1 MIFGMFKKSGG
12 GGRDDDDDREDE
24 EIELVTFQGA
34 LNGKSADLSANARLA
49 QAGLIPAKELVTDA
63 ITRRAEMVRVEPKG
77 ERASVTMMVDGVAYA
92 GSRLSKQQALAIT
105 GMLKLLG
112 GMDAKLRGRAQTGG
126 LKAELEGIPYEVL
139 IDVSPLPE
147 GAERLVVR
155 LRNLKVKL
163 NTPDE
168 LGFSTQVKTAIRE
181 LTSNRK
187 GLLLVAG
194 PPNSGTTTTLYA
206 VLRGIDVYMYS
217 IFSVADLGTRD
228 VYNITKFEVNEG
240 DDLEASIMRMKRA
253 EADVVF
259 VDPLTEAETAK
270 VVLEAAE
277 SVCILTEMNAKDAT
291 SAVVQLLQWAPAALV
306 ADRLDGVFS
315 QKLIRLLCSD
325 CREAFRPNP
334 KLLEKVGLPPETKVL
349 YRKGEPAVDEKTG
362 EEAPPC
368 AKCNGVGYYG
378 RVAMLEMLVPGDGLR
393 ELLRKGGASAEQ
405 IRTQART
412 EGMLTFQKDGLR
424 LVAEGKT
431 SLEELQR
438 VFKAT

>member
-12 GGRDDDDDREDE
+12 GGRDDDDDE
-24 EIELVTFQGA
+24 EIELVSFLGA
-34 LNGKSADLSANARLA
+34 LNGKSADLAANARLA

-112 GMDAKLRGRAQTGG
+112 GMDAKLRGRAQSGG
-126 LKAELEGIPYEVL
+126 LKADLEGIPYEVL
-139 IDVSPLPE
+139 IDVTPLPE

-163 NTPDE
+163 DTPDD
-168 LGFSTQVKTAIRE
+168 LAFSQFVKTKIRE
-181 LTSNRK
+181 LTSRRR
-187 GLLLVAG
+187 GLLLVVG
-194 PPNSGTTTTLYA
+194 PPNSGTTTTLFG
-206 VLRGIDVYMYS
+206 VLRGIDVYLFS
-217 IFSVADLGTRD
+217 IFSIANLGTRD
-228 VYNITKFEVNEG
+228 VYNINKFEVNES
-240 DDLEASIMRMKRA
+240 DDLEASLMRMKRA
-253 EADVVF
+253 EADVVL
-259 VDPLTEAETAK
+259 VDPLKDAETAK
-270 VVLEAAE
+270 TLLEAADD
-277 SVCILTEMNAKDAT
+277 VCLLTEMAAKDSVA
-291 SAVVQLLQWAPAALV
+291 AVMQLIQWTGKPALV
-306 ADRLDGVFS
+306 AKGLDGVFS
-315 QKLIRLLCSD
+315 QKLIRLLCTD

-362 EEAPPC
+362 EEDPPC
-368 AKCNGVGYYG
+368 EKCNGVGYYG
-378 RVAMLEMLVPGDGLR
+378 RVAMI
-393 ELLRKGGASAEQ
+393 ELLTPSDELRKLISTGSATAEQ
-405 IRTQART
+405 IRAQARND
-412 EGMLTFQKDGLR
+412 GMLTFQKDGLR

-438 VFKAT
+438 VFKTA

>member
-1 MIFGMFKKSGG
+1 MIFGMFRKSGG
-12 GGRDDDDDREDE
+12 GGRDDDDDDE
-24 EIELVTFQGA
+24 EIELVSFLGA
-34 LNGKSADLSANARLA
+34 LNGKSADLAANGRLA

-112 GMDAKLRGRAQTGG
+112 GMDAKLRGRAQSGG
-126 LKAELEGIPYEVL
+126 LKADLEGIPYEVL
-139 IDVSPLPE
+139 IDVTPLPE

-155 LRNLKVKL
+155 LRNLKIKL
-163 NTPDE
+163 DTPDD
-168 LGFSTQVKTAIRE
+168 LAYSQYLKTKIRE
-181 LTSNRK
+181 LTSRRR
-187 GLLLVAG
+187 GLLLVVG
-194 PPNSGTTTTLYA
+194 PPNSGTTTTLFG
-206 VLRGIDVYMYS
+206 VLRGIDVYLFS
-217 IFSVADLGTRD
+217 IFSIANLGTRD
-228 VYNITKFEVNEG
+228 VYNINKFEVNEG

-253 EADVVF
+253 EADVIL
-259 VDPLTEAETAK
+259 VDPVQDAETARTL
-270 VVLEAAE
+270 LEASEEVCLLAE
-277 SVCILTEMNAKDAT
+277 MAAKDSVA
-291 SAVVQLLQWAPAALV
+291 AVGQLMQWTGDPKLV
-306 ADRLDGVFS
+306 AKGLDGVFS
-315 QKLIRLLCSD
+315 QKLIRLLCTD

-362 EEAPPC
+362 EEDPPC
-368 AKCNGVGYYG
+368 KKCNGVGYYG
-378 RVAMLEMLVPGDGLR
+378 RVAMI
-393 ELLRKGGASAEQ
+393 ELLTLSDELRKLISSGNATPEQ
-405 IRTQART
+405 IRSQARND
-412 EGMLTFQKDGLR
+412 GMLTFQKDGLR

>member
-12 GGRDDDDDREDE
+12 GGRDDDDDE
-24 EIELVTFQGA
+24 EIELVSFLGA
-34 LNGKSADLSANARLA
+34 LNGKSADLAANARLA

-112 GMDAKLRGRAQTGG
+112 GMDAKLRGRAQSGG
-126 LKAELEGIPYEVL
+126 LKADLEGVPYEVL
-139 IDVSPLPE
+139 IDVTPLPE

-163 NTPDE
+163 DTPDD
-168 LGFSTQVKTAIRE
+168 LAYSQFVKTKIRE
-181 LTSNRK
+181 LTSRRR
-187 GLLLVAG
+187 GLLLVVG
-194 PPNSGTTTTLYA
+194 PPNSGTTTTLFG
-206 VLRGIDVYMYS
+206 VLRGIDVYLFS
-217 IFSVADLGTRD
+217 IFSIANLGTRD
-228 VYNITKFEVNEG
+228 VYNINKFEVNES
-240 DDLEASIMRMKRA
+240 DDLEASLMRMKRA
-253 EADVVF
+253 EADVVL
-259 VDPLTEAETAK
+259 VDPLKDAETAK
-270 VVLEAAE
+270 TLLEAAE
-277 SVCILTEMNAKDAT
+277 DVCLLTEMAAKDSVA
-291 SAVVQLLQWAPAALV
+291 AVMQLIQWTGNPALV
-306 ADRLDGVFS
+306 AKGLDGVFS
-315 QKLIRLLCSD
+315 QKLIRLLCTD

-362 EEAPPC
+362 EEDPPC
-368 AKCNGVGYYG
+368 EKCNGVGYYG
-378 RVAMLEMLVPGDGLR
+378 RVAMI
-393 ELLRKGGASAEQ
+393 ELLTPSDELRKLISTGNATAEQ
-405 IRTQART
+405 IRAQARND
-412 EGMLTFQKDGLR
+412 GMLTFQKDGLR

-438 VFKAT
+438 VFKSA